1 MISENS
7 AVSSFGDGVTRSRR
21 TGIWLAGGI
30 VLLVSMLVLLSDGL
44 GMQTAKLRGSIP
56 TITKN
61 AFISRAS
68 GTDSATFHEE
78 QATSAAAFIDS
89 IGVQTHISY
98 IDTPY
103 ANWRQVMDEIVHLGI
118 HHIRDALPTT
128 PTFVSNHRQLAA
140 AGIRCTCG
148 FAMDKDLTAEDIVQD
163 ARTASDVEALE
174 APNECD
180 AGTNCG
186 GGGKTGIER
195 VTTLLPVLASAGHEL
210 QLPVIGPSFTTRE
223 AYASSGTIAQWITF
237 NNLHVYFG
245 GRNPG
250 TEGWGAGDP
259 QGHRYGSFD
268 WWLDQ
273 SNLNAPGIPSQITET
288 GYEAF
293 DNPSRPGTIPV
304 GVESTYILRTLLLAW
319 NHGIRRTFIYELL
332 DEFPGNGYGLLR
344 HDMTEK
350 PAFTALRNLISIL
363 NDSSRSTTLGR
374 IKFSAESTDPS
385 LSHTLLEKA
394 DGTYDLILWL
404 ERSSYNSDSKTAS
417 LVASEPVHLQL
428 EPKFGIAQIIS
439 FNGDGST
446 QKNDVATKPSSL
458 TVSVNDRL
466 TVVHIVAH

>member
-7 AVSSFGDGVTRSRR
+7 SVPSFGDVITRPRR

-30 VLLVSMLVLLSDGL
+30 VLFVPVLVLFTN
-44 GMQTAKLRGSIP
+44 GMELAKIGGF
-56 TITKN
+56 TQAGTKS
-61 AFISRAS
+61 AHISGAT
-68 GTDSATFHEE
+68 GADSTSLHEE
-78 QATSAAAFIDS
+78 QAASAAAFIDS
-89 IGVQTHISY
+89 IGVQTHINY
-98 IDTPY
+98 VDTPY
-103 ANWRQVMDEIVHLGI
+103 ANWQQVLDEIVRLGV
-118 HHIRDALPTT
+118 HHIRDALPMT

-148 FAMDKDLTAEDIVQD
+148 FAMDKKLTAEDIVQA
-163 ARTASDVEALE
+163 ARTASDVDALE

-195 VTTLLPVLASAGHEL
+195 VTSFLPVLASAGHEL
-210 QLPVIGPSFTTRE
+210 QVPVIGPSFTTRE
-223 AYASSGTIAQWITF
+223 AYAASGTIAQWITF

-250 TEGWGAGDP
+250 TEGWGAGDA

-273 SNLNAPGIPSQITET
+273 SNLNASGIPSQITET

-304 GVESTYILRTLLLAW
+304 GVESAYIPRTLLLAW

-332 DEFPGNGYGLLR
+332 DEFPDNRYGLLR

-374 IKFSAESTDPS
+374 VKLSIESTDPS
-385 LSHTLLEKA
+385 LSHTLLQKA

-404 ERSSYNSDSKTAS
+404 ERSSYSSDTETVSP
-417 LVASEPVHLQL
+417 VPSEPVRLQL
-428 EPKFGIAQIIS
+428 EPKFGIAQFIS
-439 FNGDGST
+439 FNEDGST
-446 QKNDVATKPSSL
+446 QKNDISTKPSSL
-458 TVSVNDRL
+458 TVSVSDRL

>member
-1 MISENS
+1 MISENLW
-7 AVSSFGDGVTRSRR
+7 ASSSGDLVARHMRTRTWIAS
-21 TGIWLAGGI
+21 GI
-30 VLLVSMLVLLSDGL
+30 VLLVPALVLLSDGL
-44 GMQTAKLRGSIP
+44 GMRTAKFGGFIQAA
-56 TITKN
+56 TKGVH
-61 AFISRAS
+61 ISSAT
-68 GTDSATFHEE
+68 GADSASFHEE
-78 QATSAAAFIDS
+78 QAASAAAFIDS

-98 IDTPY
+98 VDTPY
-103 ANWRQVMDEIVHLGI
+103 ANWQRVLGEIARLGV
-118 HHIRDALPTT
+118 HHIRDALPMT

-148 FAMDKDLTAEDIVQD
+148 FTMGQELTAEDIVQA

-186 GGGKTGIER
+186 GGGKIGIER
-195 VTTLLPVLASAGHEL
+195 VTSFLPVLASAGHEL

-250 TEGWGAGDP
+250 TEGWGAGDA

-268 WWLDQ
+268 WWIDQ

-293 DNPSRPGTIPV
+293 DDPSRPGTIPV

-319 NHGIRRTFIYELL
+319 NHGIRRTFVYELL

-344 HDMTEK
+344 HEMTEK

-363 NDSSRSTTLGR
+363 NDPSGPKTAGR
-374 IKFSAESTDPS
+374 LMLSIGTQDPS
-385 LSHTLLEKA
+385 LSHALLQKA

-404 ERSSYNSDSKTAS
+404 ERSSYNSDSETVS
-417 LVASEPVHLQL
+417 PVPSEPVRLQF
-428 EPKFGIAQIIS
+428 EPKFGIAQIVS

-446 QKNDVATKPSSL
+446 QKNDTSTKPSSL
-458 TVSVNDRL
+458 TVSVSDRL